1 MLKFQQDGSF
11 VATNE
16 VKIDSMGLYQMVDQ
30 SLDTDGDGI
39 ADFFET
45 NTGTWVS
52 TTDTGTNPAVAETV
66 VAGVDIA
73 LYNYIAALDSSSGSV
88 GPAGPAGP
96 AGPTGHARPAG
107 PPGPPGPED
116 TFPETL
122 TEIFEAIEEAA
133 PAVAAAGGSVA
144 VAAMFAMP
152 SLPITLASG
161 VPPGIFS
168 FKLLQNILYLNI
180 SFKHWNLFTVD

>member
-1 MLKFQQDGSF
+1 MKKKSADYCINVKLLVAVEFWFWPYLFRCPALITNCDEAANCAAALTTRIFCGVCQNDGQDICAEGR
-11 VATNE
+11 
-16 VKIDSMGLYQMVDQ
+16 
-30 SLDTDGDGI
+30 DT
-39 ADFFET
+39 F
-45 NTGTWVS
+45 
-52 TTDTGTNPAVAETV
+52 AETL
-66 VAGVDIA
+66 A
-73 LYNYIAALDSSSGSV
+73 
-88 GPAGPAGP
+88 
-96 AGPTGHARPAG
+96 
-107 PPGPPGPED
+107 
-116 TFPETL
+116 
-122 TEIFEAIEEAA
+122 EIFQAIEEAA